1 MKIDISVD
9 IEDEIRKGLS
19 KYITTYCRP
28 LPATVSLPSVE
39 VRRIGGMDTNTI
51 DTFMVMLYARAE
63 HEAEADLTLRKALGI
78 LDAVSKQQ
86 TTAIRNI
93 TVNSSGSWQVDPV
106 RPDLAMCSAT
116 IMVVAHKSKL
126 EV

>member
-19 KYITTYCRP
+19 SHITTYCRP
-28 LPATVSLPSVE
+28 LPATLSLPFIE
-39 VRRIGGMDTNTI
+39 VRKIGGMDVNTI
-51 DTFMVMLYARAE
+51 DTFWVMLYARAT

>member
-9 IEDEIRKGLS
+9 VEDEIRKGLS
-19 KYITTYCRP
+19 GYITTYCRP
-28 LPATVSLPSVE
+28 LPAEVSLPSVE

-51 DTFMVMLYARAE
+51 DTFWVMLYARAE
-63 HEAEADLTLRKALGI
+63 HEAEADVTLRKALGI
-78 LDAVSKQQ
+78 LGEVAKRQ
-86 TTAIRNI
+86 TTAIRNV
-93 TVNSSGSWQVDPV
+93 TVNSSGSWQGDPV

-116 IMVVAHKSKL
+116 ITVVAHKSNM

>member
-9 IEDEIRKGLS
+9 VEDEIRKGLS
-19 KYITTYCRP
+19 GYITTYCRP
-28 LPATVSLPSVE
+28 LPAEVSLPSVE

-51 DTFMVMLYARAE
+51 DTFWVMLYARAE

-78 LDAVSKQQ
+78 LVEVAKRQ
-86 TTAIRNI
+86 TTAIRNV
-93 TVNSSGSWQVDPV
+93 TVNSSGSWQGDPV

-116 IMVVAHKSKL
+116 ITVVAHKSNM

>member
-9 IEDEIRKGLS
+9 VEDEIRKGLS

-28 LPATVSLPSVE
+28 LPANISLPSVE

-51 DTFMVMLYARAE
+51 DTFWVMLYARAE
-63 HEAEADLTLRKALGI
+63 HEADADLTLRKALGI
-78 LDAVSKQQ
+78 LTEVAKQQ
-86 TTAIRNI
+86 TTAIRNV
-93 TVNSSGSWQVDPV
+93 TVNSSGSWQGDPV

-116 IMVVAHKSKL
+116 ITVVTHKSIM

>member
-19 KYITTYCRP
+19 PHITTYCRP
-28 LPATVSLPSVE
+28 LPATLSLPFIE
-39 VRRIGGMDTNTI
+39 VRKTGGMDENTI
-51 DTFMVMLYARAE
+51 DTFWVMLYARAE
-63 HEAEADLTLRKALGI
+63 HEADADLTLRKALGI
-78 LDAVSKQQ
+78 LTEVSKRQ

-93 TVNSSGSWQVDPV
+93 TVNSSGSWQADPV

-116 IMVVAHKSKL
+116 ITVVAHKSTM

>member
-9 IEDEIRKGLS
+9 VEDEIRKGLS

-28 LPATVSLPSVE
+28 LPANISLPSVE
-39 VRRIGGMDTNTI
+39 VRRTGGMDTNTI
-51 DTFMVMLYARAE
+51 DTFWVMLYARAE
-63 HEAEADLTLRKALGI
+63 HEADADLTLRKALGI
-78 LDAVSKQQ
+78 LTEVAKQQ
-86 TTAIRNI
+86 TTAIRNV
-93 TVNSSGSWQVDPV
+93 TVNSSGSWQGDPV

-116 IMVVAHKSKL
+116 ITVVTHKSIM